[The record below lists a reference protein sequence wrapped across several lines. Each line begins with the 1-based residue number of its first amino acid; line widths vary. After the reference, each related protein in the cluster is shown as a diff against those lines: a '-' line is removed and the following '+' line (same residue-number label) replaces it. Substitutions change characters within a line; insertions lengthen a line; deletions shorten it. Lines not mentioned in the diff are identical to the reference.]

1 MYIDT
6 HAHLYGE
13 EFLGDVDAVVL
24 RARQAGAAKIV
35 IPAVDEASAAEAAE
49 LGRKYPHVLYPM
61 VGLHPE
67 DLPSDYKDVLLR
79 MEGMLKREHHPFVGI
94 GEVGLDFYWDD
105 TRKEEQTDA
114 FRIQIEWAL
123 NHHLPLMIH
132 SRAAHKELIGC
143 LNPYKKEEALRGVF
157 HCFSGT
163 VEEAGELLTEFPRF
177 VLGIGGILTFK
188 KSALPSVLEAGVPLE
203 RIVLETDSPYM
214 APVPHRGKRNEP
226 SFLPEVTGRLSQ
238 IYHVPVS
245 EVERITTENA
255 LRAIP
260 LLEC

>member
-13 EFLGDVDAVVL
+13 EFLGEVDAVVL
-24 RARQAGAAKIV
+24 RAQQAGAAKIV
-35 IPAVDEASAAEAAE
+35 VPAVDEASATEAAE
-49 LGRKYPHVLYPM
+49 LGRRYPHFLYPM

-67 DLPSDYKDVLLR
+67 DLPSDYKEVLAR
-79 MEGMLKREHHPFVGI
+79 MEGMLKRERHPFVGI

-105 TRKEEQTDA
+105 TRKEEQKEA
-114 FRIQIEWAL
+114 FRTQIEWAL
-123 NHHLPLMIH
+123 GYHLPLMIH
-132 SRAAHKELIGC
+132 SRAAHKELVEC
-143 LNPYKKEEALRGVF
+143 LTPYKREESLRGVF

-163 VEEAGELLTEFPRF
+163 AEEAEELLSEFPRF

-188 KSALPSVLEAGVPLE
+188 KSTLPSVLEAAVPLE

-226 SFLPEVTGRLSQ
+226 SFLPEVTGKLSQ
-238 IYHVPVS
+238 IYHVPAS
-245 EVERITTENA
+245 EVERMTTENA

-260 LLEC
+260 LLDS